1 MKNTAFATRLV
12 TLSVTRGLLLSLSL
26 CAASAMATETVS
38 PYSATTTS
46 AWSSNAGEH
55 GALHHVSTNN
65 GLGEAISIA
74 KNVTGDA
81 SAWQTSVPNQ
91 NSVLLSSPGAVAAS
105 SLPASLSAGALL
117 LTSTGEKT
125 VSHVSAK
132 VREFDT
138 SAISQPGIYTMILIG
153 IGLLSL
159 RSRRKMGQDEKFAA

>member
-1 MKNTAFATRLV
+1 
-12 TLSVTRGLLLSLSL
+12 
-26 CAASAMATETVS
+26 
-38 PYSATTTS
+38 
-46 AWSSNAGEH
+46 
-55 GALHHVSTNN
+55 
-65 GLGEAISIA
+65 
-74 KNVTGDA
+74 
-81 SAWQTSVPNQ
+81 
-91 NSVLLSSPGAVAAS
+91 
-105 SLPASLSAGALL
+105 LL